1 MRNKNKLKQT
11 RFFRGLTQD
20 DIYLLTNIWPAK
32 ISRIERGVFRP
43 TPKEKKLLSKAL
55 KTPIRE
61 LFPEA

>member
-55 KTPIRE
+55 KTPICE